1 MSTSLIAALTHPYP
15 LIRGG
20 GIFLI
25 CVGLGFFLGLFFPR
39 RWIPLAAGGFIA
51 GFTCSGLSALLP
63 SLGSPSF
70 LNIAALVVAVLFEV
84 AAIVYLVRKFG
95 DSDERRL
102 TLSIMLV
109 VGLHF
114 VIMGWAHGPLIAALG
129 VLTAINAAVG
139 LFALPNAPIKAFY
152 LPDSVLKI
160 AFGVWM
166 LVFYPAYAF

>member
-1 MSTSLIAALTHPYP
+1 MTASLAALTHPYP

-39 RWIPLAAGGFIA
+39 RWIPLAAGGFIV
-51 GFTCSGLSALLP
+51 GFTGSGLSALLP
-63 SLGSPSF
+63 SLGTPSI
-70 LNIAALVVAVLFEV
+70 LNIAALVVAVAFE
-84 AAIVYLVRKFG
+84 AAVIVYLVKKIG

-114 VIMGWAHGPLIAALG
+114 VIMGLAHGPLIAALG
-129 VLTAINAAVG
+129 ILTAINATIG
-139 LFALPNAPIKAFY
+139 LFTKTPIKPFF
-152 LPDSVLKI
+152 LSDSLLKI

-166 LVFYPAYAF
+166 LAFYPAYTF